1 MRPFIVQAVV
11 SGAAAAFLLAGAL
24 AGCAG
29 SSALSPLSGAS
40 ATTTQI
46 PPART
51 PATDTWRRSVSRVP
65 LPSAGCFEATYP
77 ALAWARVACTTPPPI
92 MLPPHITQGSAN
104 TKSRVNAAIAGGG
117 SDYTIQ
123 TGSNLISTAVG
134 SFPVASTSTVTD
146 TVGSCALNCFSLQ
159 LNSGFF
165 PTAACNGQPN
175 CLGWEQFVF
184 ESPTWNVPE
193 ESTGYL
199 FIEDWLLNYSPCP
212 SGWNSYEGVDCWKNS
227 DLSSSVAF
235 FLVDLTT
242 LESVVET
249 GAAASSG
256 DSLYLTVGTKAYG
269 YKNVQSDGIT
279 DLASH
284 WNAAQFNILGSSGGA
299 TLDFNGA
306 STIEVSLQADDGV
319 LTAPTCQAGGYT
331 AETNNLSLV
340 AAPAS
345 APELTYPSILYEES
359 NVSGLGSPSC
369 DAVAGQ

>member
-1 MRPFIVQAVV
+1 
-11 SGAAAAFLLAGAL
+11 
-24 AGCAG
+24 
-29 SSALSPLSGAS
+29 
-40 ATTTQI
+40 
-46 PPART
+46 
-51 PATDTWRRSVSRVP
+51 
-65 LPSAGCFEATYP
+65 
-77 ALAWARVACTTPPPI
+77 